1 MTIEVQVEVDGQDC
15 TAVLVH
21 YEAPEPHLIRCGA
34 GFGFGDAVEG
44 HPGEVQ
50 FYLTVGD
57 QPAPWLEDLM
67 TDAEIDAI
75 EAALIAA
82 VEEAY
87 AESLL
92 P

>member
-1 MTIEVQVEVDGQDC
+1 MIEIETEVDGQQC

-67 TDAEIDAI
+67 TDAEIDSI
-75 EAALIAA
+75 DAALIAA
-82 VEEAY
+82 VEAANAEARI
-87 AESLL
+87 

>member
-1 MTIEVQVEVDGQDC
+1 MEIKTEVDGQQC

-34 GFGFGDAVEG
+34 GFGFGDAIEG

-67 TDAEIDAI
+67 TDAEIADI

-82 VEEAY
+82 VEAANAEARI
-87 AESLL
+87 

>member
-1 MTIEVQVEVDGQDC
+1 MIEIETKVDGQDC

-21 YEAPEPHLIRCGA
+21 YEPPEPHHIRCGA

-50 FYLTVGD
+50 FYLTVDD
-57 QPAPWLEDLM
+57 QPAPWLENLM
-67 TDAEIDAI
+67 TDEEITTI
-75 EAALIAA
+75 ELALIAA

>member
-1 MTIEVQVEVDGQDC
+1 MIEISTKVNGQDC

-34 GFGFGDAVEG
+34 GFGFGDAIEG

-67 TDAEIDAI
+67 TDAEIADI

-82 VEEAY
+82 VEAANAEARI
-87 AESLL
+87 

>member
-1 MTIEVQVEVDGQDC
+1 MIEIETEVDGQDC

-21 YEAPEPHLIRCGA
+21 YEPPEPHHIRRGA
-34 GFGFGDAVEG
+34 GFGFGDAIEG
-44 HPGEVQ
+44 HAGEVQ

-67 TDAEIDAI
+67 TDAEIDTI
-75 EAALIAA
+75 EAALIEA
-82 VEEAY
+82 VEAAHAEARI
-87 AESLL
+87 

>member
-1 MTIEVQVEVDGQDC
+1 MIEVTAEVDGQQC

-21 YEAPEPHLIRCGA
+21 YEAPEPHLIRCG
-34 GFGFGDAVEG
+34 FGFGPGDAIEG

-50 FYLTVGD
+50 FYLTVAD

-67 TDAEIDAI
+67 TDAEIDTI
-75 EAALIAA
+75 EQALIAA

>member
-1 MTIEVQVEVDGQDC
+1 MIEVAAEVDGQDC

-21 YEAPEPHLIRCGA
+21 YEAPEPHHIRCGA
-34 GFGFGDAVEG
+34 GFGFGDAIEG
-44 HPGEVQ
+44 HAGEVQ

-67 TDAEIDAI
+67 TDTEIDTIEQALI
-75 EAALIAA
+75 EA
-82 VEEAY
+82 VEAAY
-87 AESLL
+87 ADSKL

>member
-1 MTIEVQVEVDGQDC
+1 MIEIETEVDGQQC

-34 GFGFGDAVEG
+34 GFGFGDAIEG

-67 TDAEIDAI
+67 TDAEIADI

-82 VEEAY
+82 VEAANAEARI
-87 AESLL
+87 

>member
-1 MTIEVQVEVDGQDC
+1 MIEIETEVDGQQC

-21 YEAPEPHLIRCGA
+21 YEPPEPHLIRCG
-34 GFGFGDAVEG
+34 FGFGPGDAIEG

-75 EAALIAA
+75 EAALIQA
-82 VEEAY
+82 VEDAY
-87 AESLL
+87 ADSKL